1 MGWRK
6 NRSLIDSIASLLTI
20 CEQSSQMFHTT
31 FTLHRTSHDHDGH
44 FAFGVDS
51 LRKFKSEADSAVE
64 AVRTILYTDLPTIHE
79 ELMVLV
85 HTTNLIVED
94 LAHVLFSIRTHSISA
109 ISTHKK
115 HYAELEL
122 SVQSC
127 LTQAINLVR
136 MAIIKTAKH
145 KDVSATINLLC
156 TEENHSNELEDSLI
170 AILFTPSLPPEILI
184 EQAKLVRGIGQIADH
199 CKHLAFHI
207 EIIML
212 AETE

>member
-6 NRSLIDSIASLLTI
+6 NKGLINSIASLLTI

-31 FTLHRTSHDHDGH
+31 LTLHLASNTHDGH

-51 LRKFKSEADSAVE
+51 LRKLKSEADSAVE

-85 HTTNLIVED
+85 HTINLIVENI
-94 LAHVLFSIRTHSISA
+94 AHVLFSIRTHSISDIA
-109 ISTHKK
+109 PHKK

-136 MAIIKTAKH
+136 MSIIRTAKQG
-145 KDVSATINLLC
+145 DVSGNINLLC
-156 TEENHSNELEDSLI
+156 NEENHSNELEDSLI
-170 AILFTPSLPPEILI
+170 AILFTPSLPPEIQI

>member
-109 ISTHKK
+109 IATHKQ

-127 LTQAINLVR
+127 LT
-136 MAIIKTAKH
+136 H

-170 AILFTPSLPPEILI
+170 AILFTPSLPPEIQI